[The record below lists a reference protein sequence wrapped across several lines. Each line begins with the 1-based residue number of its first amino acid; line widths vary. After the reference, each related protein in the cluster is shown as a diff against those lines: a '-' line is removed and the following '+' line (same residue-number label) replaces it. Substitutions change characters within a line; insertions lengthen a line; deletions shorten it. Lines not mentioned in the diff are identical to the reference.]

1 MLIAFI
7 FGCNDTN
14 NSFNEILKSN
24 DLQKIELKRKEII
37 VNQQKIFDQLNLIDN
52 KIVEQI
58 ITLWLK
64 QFFCKKKSL
73 IIM

>member
-1 MLIAFI
+1 MKIRKLFKSKFYTAMLIAFI

-24 DLQKIELKRKEII
+24 DLKKIELKREEII

-52 KIVEQI
+52 
-58 ITLWLK
+58 
-64 QFFCKKKSL
+64 L
-73 IIM
+73 I